1 MFLMLL
7 VLQFSSTNHSSFFK
21 IFTCRQV
28 VDPVPVVL
36 GAFLYEE
43 FPEYERFDTAELSK
57 DQLVDWYQHRACEI
71 ERLSRQVDH
80 ALELVNLGMERGV
93 PVNIMPLVNNTKGL
107 RQDLVV
113 LVLVSR
119 Y

>member
-1 MFLMLL
+1 M
-7 VLQFSSTNHSSFFK
+7 
-21 IFTCRQV
+21 
-28 VDPVPVVL
+28 VL

-93 PVNIMPLVNNTKGL
+93 PVSRMPLFNDTKVL
-107 RQDLVV
+107 SQDFAV
-113 LVLVSR
+113 LILVSR
-119 Y
+119 YRQNYILKPISNMGRMVAVLNVGHESG